1 MMKKI
6 YSLILMGILTMN
18 FFFAYAQTT
27 LCIGQNIIVST
38 YSFNSDGDYE
48 QFYVI
53 VDESGQILEVNN
65 SGVFSGFTVGNYLV
79 YAVNT
84 NQQAVKDE
92 MLDLGLWSD
101 VVNMT
106 ASYCMDVLTPQS
118 FVIID
123 VVTPIFTVQDTICQ
137 GDILPSLPLI
147 SENNIQG
154 SWSPAINN
162 MTTTTYS
169 FTPNSDQCAA
179 STNLKIVVKE
189 YINPVFPTVASF
201 CHGDAVPNL
210 PEISSNGISGN
221 WNPAINNL
229 VTTTYTFIAN
239 SGQCVNSANMTINI
253 LNDCQQI
260 CENQNIVV
268 STSGFTSGGNYSQIY
283 ILVNENDT
291 IINSNFSGTFLN
303 PSIGTYYVYALN
315 TNDDTLK
322 NRIINTPKWTDL
334 FVESNNYCSDV
345 IGPKIFTI
353 IQNVI
358 PIFDTVLPYCQNAT
372 ILPLPTISNNLIT
385 GTWSPI
391 INNTI
396 TSTYT
401 FVPSSGVCANS
412 ITKTI
417 EILPIT
423 NSTTDLSIC
432 QNQLP
437 YVWNG
442 LIFNGAGSQTAT
454 LTAVDGCD
462 SLATLNLSVVEDFN
476 AQWIAPSS
484 ICENT
489 NSIDL
494 NNLLLPE
501 SSLGG
506 LWSGTNVSG
515 QYFTP
520 SGLNGSYSITY
531 QVGTGEC
538 AKSETHIVEV
548 LALGNASWTPPAKI
562 CGSIDPVNLNQ
573 FVTGDFGGTWEG
585 NGVQGSMW
593 FTQPLEGSWEVSY
606 TVGSENCQ
614 STQAHTIEILSQ
626 EIKFH
631 NAFSP
636 NGDGINDFWT
646 VKNIENHPDNQL
658 IIINRWG
665 NEVYRKEGYLN
676 DWDGSSLNEGTYF
689 YFMDVNVC
697 DNKKKFSGYITLV
710 R

>member
-1 MMKKI
+1 M
-6 YSLILMGILTMN
+6 SS
-18 FFFAYAQTT
+18 
-27 LCIGQNIIVST
+27 VS
-38 YSFNSDGDYE
+38 
-48 QFYVI
+48 
-53 VDESGQILEVNN
+53 
-65 SGVFSGFTVGNYLV
+65 
-79 YAVNT
+79 
-84 NQQAVKDE
+84 
-92 MLDLGLWSD
+92 
-101 VVNMT
+101 
-106 ASYCMDVLTPQS
+106 
-118 FVIID
+118 
-123 VVTPIFTVQDTICQ
+123 
-137 GDILPSLPLI
+137 
-147 SENNIQG
+147 
-154 SWSPAINN
+154 
-162 MTTTTYS
+162 
-169 FTPNSDQCAA
+169 
-179 STNLKIVVKE
+179 
-189 YINPVFPTVASF
+189 
-201 CHGDAVPNL
+201 
-210 PEISSNGISGN
+210 
-221 WNPAINNL
+221 
-229 VTTTYTFIAN
+229 
-239 SGQCVNSANMTINI
+239 
-253 LNDCQQI
+253 
-260 CENQNIVV
+260 
-268 STSGFTSGGNYSQIY
+268 
-283 ILVNENDT
+283 
-291 IINSNFSGTFLN
+291 
-303 PSIGTYYVYALN
+303 
-315 TNDDTLK
+315 
-322 NRIINTPKWTDL
+322 
-334 FVESNNYCSDV
+334 
-345 IGPKIFTI
+345 
-353 IQNVI
+353 
-358 PIFDTVLPYCQNAT
+358 
-372 ILPLPTISNNLIT
+372 
-385 GTWSPI
+385 
-391 INNTI
+391 
-396 TSTYT
+396 
-401 FVPSSGVCANS
+401 
-412 ITKTI
+412 
-417 EILPIT
+417 
-423 NSTTDLSIC
+423 DLSIC